1 MKKALALFITVLYLA
16 VSSGV
21 VLQINH
27 CMGEVA
33 DFGVLA
39 SKEEVCGSCGM
50 VKDSNSCC
58 KDELK
63 IVKLQDS
70 HKLLNGNYQLESP
83 QSLLANRY
91 SPVAYRTLRQVL
103 TVTGSHAPPG
113 LLSPPLYIVNCVFRI

>member
-1 MKKALALFITVLYLA
+1 MKKAVALFITVLYLA

-21 VLQINH
+21 VLQIHH

-50 VKDSNSCC
+50 GKDSNSCC

-83 QSLLANRY
+83 QSLIANQY